1 MARQSPRSTFRILV
15 NPASGGGKALHRV
28 EPVARIL
35 RDTGAEVRVV
45 HSLGIEHSVEEVALA
60 AKNGEQM
67 VACGGDGMLAS
78 VAAAVIDNGVSLGVI
93 PSGRGNDFARQ
104 LRLLEASPQE
114 TAHTLLEGEASPVD
128 VIRVADEDGHRVV
141 LGSVYAGV
149 DSLASELVNR
159 AHWLPG
165 SLQYPY
171 AAVRSLLTYKPTRYT
186 VTVDGSTVV
195 VEAFSVVVANSGYYG
210 KGMHIAPHATVDDG
224 QLDVI
229 VIPKASRLKL
239 IRLMPKLY
247 DGTHIEHEQVLSF
260 RGASV
265 QVSSKDRVAAFGDGE
280 PLMDLPVSAEVLPG
294 GLSVLLP

>member
-1 MARQSPRSTFRILV
+1 MSSPGEQRRFRILV
-15 NPASGGGKALHRV
+15 NPASGGGKALQRV

-114 TAHTLLEGEASPVD
+114 TAHTLLEGEATPVD
-128 VIRVADEDGHRVV
+128 VIRVGEKIV

-149 DSLASELVNR
+149 DSLASELVNG

-210 KGMHIAPHATVDDG
+210 KGMHIAPFAAVDDG

-229 VIPKASRLKL
+229 VIPKASRFTL

-247 DGTHIEHEQVLSF
+247 EGTHVERKDVLSF

-280 PLMDLPVSAEVLPG
+280 PLMDLPVSAEVVPG

>member
-1 MARQSPRSTFRILV
+1 MPPQIQPRDQRSFRILV
-15 NPASGGGKALHRV
+15 NPASGGGKALQRV
-28 EPVARIL
+28 APVAKIL
-35 RDTGAEVRVV
+35 RDAGAQVSVV

-60 AKNGEQM
+60 AENDQQM

-78 VAAAVIDNGVSLGVI
+78 VAAAVIDSGIPLGVI

-114 TAHTLLEGEASPVD
+114 TAHTLLQGQPRAID
-128 VIRVADEDGHRVV
+128 VIRVGDRIV

-149 DSLASELVNR
+149 DSLASELVNG

-195 VEAFSVVVANSGYYG
+195 LEAFSVVVANSGYYG
-210 KGMHIAPHATVDDG
+210 KGMHIAPSAAVDDG

-229 VIPKASRLKL
+229 VIPKASRFTL

-247 DGTHIEHEQVLSF
+247 DGTHVERKEVLSF

-280 PLMDLPVSAEVLPG
+280 PLMDLPISAEVVPG